1 MNWITVAADK
11 RSRHG
16 DRMLSSRALKERL
29 LRCVSILLATA
40 LVFAIQSPAGAE
52 ELSYL
57 GAWKFVSVVPAPWA
71 PSPQK
76 ADIAGMKQLTGKTV
90 NLGLKAI
97 TGPKVLACKGPHYK
111 VSDFSADMLFQG
123 QFGEMH
129 APDHGKDPLQ
139 LAHAL
144 GFTGTT
150 FKTLETGCEIDWHF
164 VDPRTAEIGLNN
176 FVYTLKKQ

>member
-1 MNWITVAADK
+1 M
-11 RSRHG
+11 RS
-16 DRMLSSRALKERL
+16 
-29 LRCVSILLATA
+29 VSILLAATLA
-40 LVFAIQSPAGAE
+40 AAIQSPAGAE

-57 GAWKFVSVVPAPWA
+57 GVWKLAYAVPAPWA

-76 ADIAGMKQLTGKTV
+76 TDAAESKQLIGKTV
-90 NLGLKAI
+90 TLGPKAI
-97 TGPKVLACKGPHYK
+97 TGPKVFACKGPHYK

-129 APDHGKDPLQ
+129 DADHSRDPLQ

-144 GFTGTT
+144 GFTGTS

-164 VDPRTAEIGLNN
+164 VDPRTAEIGLDN

>member
-1 MNWITVAADK
+1 MEK
-11 RSRHG
+11 SLRS
-16 DRMLSSRALKERL
+16 A
-29 LRCVSILLATA
+29 SILLAATLAAAIHSTA
-40 LVFAIQSPAGAE
+40 VAE
-52 ELSYL
+52 EASYL
-57 GAWKFVSVVPAPWA
+57 GAWKLASAVPAPWA

-76 ADIAGMKQLTGKTV
+76 VDTAEMKQLIGKTV
-90 NLGLKAI
+90 TLGPKAI
-97 TGPKVLACKGPHYK
+97 TGPKVFACKGPHYK

-129 APDHGKDPLQ
+129 DADHSKDPLQ

-164 VDPRTAEIGLNN
+164 IDPRTVEIGLDNY
-176 FVYTLKKQ
+176 VYTLKKQ